1 MVVVSSQ
8 GTVVDD
14 TQYFLRLLAALCA
27 QNGEC
32 SCKQRESANC
42 KPWINFGSLVGFWLS
57 IPIMIMVVPRISI
70 SKCAHSK
77 SQGKCQECILKKL
90 SQCSRSLSLCFG
102 RR

>member
-42 KPWINFGSLVGFWLS
+42 EGWIDFGSLVGFRLS
-57 IPIMIMVVPRISI
+57 IPIMVVPGIGI
-70 SKCAHSK
+70 SKGAHSK
-77 SQGKCQECILKKL
+77 SQGKYQE
-90 SQCSRSLSLCFG
+90 
-102 RR
+102 